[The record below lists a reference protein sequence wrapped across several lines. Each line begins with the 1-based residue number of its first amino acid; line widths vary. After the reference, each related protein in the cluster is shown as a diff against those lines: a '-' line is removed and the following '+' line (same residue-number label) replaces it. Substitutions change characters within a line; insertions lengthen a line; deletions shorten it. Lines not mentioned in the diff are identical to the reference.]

1 MENTISIHLSAVS
14 KKFTKEWIFKDLNL
28 QITPGSRLALLG
40 ANGSGKSTLLQ
51 VISGY
56 LIPDSGK
63 VNFTSNAAEVKQEDS
78 HELISFAS
86 PYLQL
91 TEEFTLK
98 ELIDHTALYKPFL
111 NELKTEQ
118 VIDLLELKA
127 AANKPIKHY
136 SSGMKQRAKLG
147 LAILA
152 DAPLLF
158 LDEPLSN
165 LDANG
170 GKWYQKMINEYAA
183 KKTIVVCSNAIKEEY
198 AFCEKELNM
207 ADHKGI

>member
-1 MENTISIHLSAVS
+1 VENTISIHLLSVS
-14 KKFTKEWIFKDLNL
+14 KKYNREWIFKDLNL
-28 QITPGSRLALLG
+28 EIKPGERLALLG

-56 LIPDSGK
+56 LIPDKGK
-63 VNFTSNAAEVKQEDS
+63 VNFSSAGNEVKQEDA
-78 HELISFAS
+78 HEFISFAS

-91 TEEFTLK
+91 TEEFTLR
-98 ELIDHTALYKPFL
+98 EIIEHTALYKPFL
-111 NELKTEQ
+111 NSLKSSD
-118 VIDLLELKA
+118 VVDMLELKHA
-127 AANKPIKHY
+127 AGKQLKYY

-152 DAPLLF
+152 QGPLLF

-170 GKWYQKMINEYAA
+170 TKWYQNMIQTHAV
-183 KKTIVVCSNAIKEEY
+183 KKTIVVCSNAVKDEY
-198 AFCEKELNM
+198 TFCEKELNM
-207 ADHKGI
+207 ANHK

>member
-1 MENTISIHLSAVS
+1 VENTISIHLQSVS
-14 KKFTKEWIFKDLNL
+14 KKYNKEWIFKDLDL
-28 QITPGSRLALLG
+28 EVRPGARIALLG

-51 VISGY
+51 VMSGY

-63 VNFTSNAAEVKQEDS
+63 VNFSSAGSDVKQEDS

-91 TEEFTLK
+91 TEEFTLT
-98 ELIDHTALYKPFL
+98 ELADHMAMYKPFV
-111 NELKTEQ
+111 NGLKSPE
-118 VIDLLELKA
+118 VVELLELKH
-127 AANKPIKHY
+127 AANKPIKQY

-152 DAPLLF
+152 AGPLLF

-170 GKWYQKMINEYAA
+170 TKWYQNMINTYAV
-183 KKTIVVCSNAIKEEY
+183 KKTIVVCSNAVKDEY
-198 AFCEKELNM
+198 SFCEKELNM
-207 ADHKGI
+207 SDHK